1 MRVRKESLWKRLQ
14 WRLEWLAHAMAEGLA
29 ALLPG
34 PLVFR
39 LGEMLGDLAW
49 RLMPD
54 RRRIVMRNLRIVFAG
69 DKTPEELEKLVRET
83 FRRTG
88 GNMVAVAHTARLSKK
103 RLSEVVEVKG
113 IEHVT
118 TALAGG
124 RGMVVLIPHMGNWE
138 VLSRL
143 HLVLPEESKLG
154 AYYRP
159 LNNPLMNERVLKRR
173 EADGTRMFSKRD
185 SPLQAS
191 KFLRENGMLGILA
204 DQRVGKQGDL
214 VSFFGRLT
222 RSSPLPSLLARRAK
236 CPMLALSMV
245 TVRPGKWEVRFLPVE
260 SPHTTANS
268 MIALEQAMRAS
279 PSDAFWFQERW
290 KLYLRSFFP
299 LSRWFGDN
307 TVKGKIPHRAL
318 IWLVDVAGSWQP
330 PEEWLHPD
338 VVYEV
343 AQTSHDPRPAWL
355 PDSTRVHRILENAD
369 RETLR
374 RHLADIDAS
383 HDLPLDFILT
393 SHAREDLRDAAR
405 RESIP
410 VISLR

>member
-14 WRLEWLAHAMAEGLA
+14 WRLEWLAHSMVESLA

-39 LGEMLGDLAW
+39 LGETLGDLAW
-49 RLMPD
+49 HLMPN
-54 RRRIVMRNLRIVFAG
+54 RRKIVMRNLRIAFAG
-69 DKTPEELEKLVRET
+69 SKTPEELKKLAQET

-88 GNMVAVAHTARLSKK
+88 GNMVAVAHTARLPQA
-103 RLSEVVEVKG
+103 RLSEVVDVKG

-118 TALAGG
+118 TAIAGG
-124 RGMVVLIPHMGNWE
+124 RGVVVMIPHMGNWE

-143 HLVLPEESKLG
+143 HLVLPEGAKLG
-154 AYYRP
+154 AFYRP

-173 EADGTRMFSKRD
+173 EADGTRMFSKHD
-185 SPLQAS
+185 SPLQAT

-204 DQRVGKQGDL
+204 DQRVGRQGDL
-214 VSFFGRLT
+214 VPFFGRLT
-222 RSSPLPSLLARRAK
+222 RSSPLPGLLARRAK

-245 TVRPGKWEVRFLPVE
+245 TVQPGKWEVRFLPVE
-260 SPHTTANS
+260 APYTTENS
-268 MIALEQAMRAS
+268 MIALEEAMKVS

-299 LSRWFGDN
+299 LKRWFGDI
-307 TVKGKIPHRAL
+307 TVKGKTPHRAL
-318 IWLVDVAGSWQP
+318 IWLAGAPSSWQP

-343 AQTSHDPRPAWL
+343 AQTSSDPRPTWL
-355 PDSTRVHRILENAD
+355 SDSIRIHRVGKNAD
-369 RETLR
+369 REALQSQ
-374 RHLADIDAS
+374 LADIDAS
-383 HDLPLDFILT
+383 DELPLDFILT
-393 SHAREDLRDAAR
+393 PDSRNDLMEAAR
-405 RESIP
+405 RESVP
-410 VISLR
+410 VIALS

>member
-1 MRVRKESLWKRLQ
+1 MRRRKENLWRRLQ
-14 WRLEWLAHAMAEGLA
+14 WRLEWLAHSVVEGLA

-39 LGEMLGDLAW
+39 LGEVMGDLAW
-49 RLMPD
+49 RIMPH
-54 RRRIVMRNLRIVFAG
+54 RRKIVTRNLRIAFAG
-69 DKTPEELEKLVRET
+69 SKTPEEIEKLVRET

-88 GNMVAVAHTARLSKK
+88 GNMIAVAHTARMLQN
-103 RLSEVVEVKG
+103 RLSEVVDVKG
-113 IEHVT
+113 IEYVT
-118 TALAGG
+118 KALAAGG
-124 RGMVVLIPHMGNWE
+124 GVVVLIPHMGNWE

-143 HLVLPEESKLG
+143 HLVVPPGTKLG
-154 AYYRP
+154 AFYRP

-185 SPLQAS
+185 SFLQAA

-222 RSSPLPSLLARRAK
+222 RSSPLPSLLARRTK
-236 CPMLALSMV
+236 CPIVALSMV

-260 SPHTTANS
+260 TPYTTENN
-268 MIALEQAMRAS
+268 MIALEQAMKAS

-290 KLYLRSFFP
+290 KLYIRRFFP
-299 LSRWFGDN
+299 LNRWLDDP
-307 TVKGKIPHRAL
+307 TAKGKTPHRAL
-318 IWLVDVAGSWQP
+318 IWLAGASESWQP

-343 AQTSHDPRPAWL
+343 AQTSTDPRPAWL
-355 PDSTRVHRILENAD
+355 SNSARIHRVEKNAD
-369 RETLR
+369 RETLQN
-374 RHLADIDAS
+374 HLADIDAS
-383 HDLPLDFILT
+383 DELPLDFILT
-393 SHAREDLRDAAR
+393 PNSREDLMEAAR
-405 RESIP
+405 RESVP
-410 VISLR
+410 VIALR